1 MKLNKQGP
9 GKIDYCDFTYNP
21 ISGRCQHNCPY
32 CYMQGFWKRYPAMA
46 ELQIKEKHLQS
57 NFPKKP
63 AVIFTGSS
71 TDMFGDWVPDEW
83 IQRVLDKV
91 RENPRHTFLFLT
103 KNPERYA
110 DFSLMGL
117 NNCWFGTTV
126 DGTERTADNRHKLVW
141 ATSAYCGI
149 NRFLSFEPLLG
160 PVESDLFGIKWI
172 IIGANSNRGAKK
184 TPMEWAYTLFK
195 TAKNKGAKVWVKDN
209 YGYPE
214 RIKEFPK

>member
-1 MKLNKQGP
+1 MLNKQGP

-21 ISGRCQHNCPY
+21 ISGRCRHNCPY
-32 CYMQGFWKRYPAMA
+32 CYMRGFWKRYPAMA

-71 TDMFGDWVPDEW
+71 TDMFGDWVPEEW
-83 IQRVLDKV
+83 IRRVLDKV

-110 DFSLMGL
+110 EFNLQGL
-117 NNCWFGTTV
+117 KNCWFGTTV
-126 DGTERTADNRHKLVW
+126 DGTDRTARNRDKLAW
-141 ATSAYCGI
+141 ATNGYCRI
-149 NRFLSFEPLLG
+149 NRFISFEPLFFQ
-160 PVESDLFGIKWI
+160 VEPDLFGLRWI
-172 IIGANSNRGAKK
+172 VICADSRKGAKK
-184 TPMEWAYTLFK
+184 PPREWADDLINEARK
-195 TAKNKGAKVWVKDN
+195 DGIPVWVKEN

-214 RIKEFPK
+214 RIKEFPS